1 MKEVQVL
8 ADLIAIPSVND
19 HELQVATYLKELFS
33 AHDIH
38 AEILP
43 ISATRGN
50 LVAEI
55 GSGHP
60 ILAVSGHMDVVSAG
74 DLNKWQSDPF
84 TLTEKD
90 GKLYGRG
97 AADMK
102 SGVAALALAMIQ
114 LKAAGLP
121 LQGTVRLLATTGEEV
136 GGAGAHD
143 LYKKG
148 YMEDVDALLIAEPSQ
163 ADIIYAHKGSIDVRI
178 TSQGKAAHSSM
189 PQLGYNAIDPL
200 IQLVQEANRRFRED
214 SRENQQLG
222 KLVFNTT
229 IFNGGNQVNSIPEA
243 ATLEMNIR
251 TIPEFDNPEVIQ
263 QLQQLIDEGNQQG
276 AQLEMDVYQDLPSVF
291 TTGDNPLVEVTQK
304 LGETYFH
311 HKIKRL
317 ASPGVT
323 DAANLLRDKTADFP
337 FVMYGPGITK
347 MAHQVDEYVE
357 KNVYLD
363 FINLYQELITTYLSL
378 PQD

>member
-1 MKEVQVL
+1 MNDVKIL

-19 HELQVATYLKELFS
+19 HELQVASYLKELFH
-33 AHDIH
+33 AHDIT
-38 AEILP
+38 ATILP
-43 ISATRGN
+43 LNDTRGN

-74 DLNKWQSDPF
+74 DLSKWHSDPF
-84 TLTEKD
+84 TLTERE

-97 AADMK
+97 SADMK
-102 SGVAALALAMIQ
+102 SGLAALALAMIRM
-114 LKAAGLP
+114 KEAGLP
-121 LQGTVRLLATTGEEV
+121 QQGTIRLLATTGEEV

-143 LYKKG
+143 LYQKG
-148 YMEDVDALLIAEPSQ
+148 YMDDVDALLIAEPSQ
-163 ADIIYAHKGSIDVRI
+163 SAIIYAHKGSIDVRI
-178 TSQGKAAHSSM
+178 TSEGKAAHSSM

-200 IQLVQEANRRFRED
+200 IQLVHDANQLFRED
-214 SRENQQLG
+214 PRENAQLG
-222 KLVFNTT
+222 QLVFNTT

-251 TIPEFDNPEVIQ
+251 TIPEFDNPEVIAK
-263 QLQQLIDEGNQQG
+263 LQQLVDSSNQQG

-291 TTGDNPLVEVTQK
+291 TTGKNNLAQLTQQ
-304 LGETYFH
+304 LGEKYFQH
-311 HKIKRL
+311 EVQLL

-323 DAANLLRDKTADFP
+323 DAANLLRDKDADFP

-357 KNVYLD
+357 KSVYLD
-363 FINLYQELITTYLSL
+363 FIKLYQELMTAYLS
-378 PQD
+378 